1 MGTRSINLR
10 KGMGVAYEGEN
21 WVVWSVDHV
30 QKGKGA
36 SFMQIELRSVASG
49 RIVKNRFRPDEQLD
63 EVFFERK
70 KMEYLY
76 RSGDQL
82 VLMDPESY
90 DQVEISVDLVGD
102 RDVFLIENCQLEVA
116 FIEGKCVQCELP
128 NTVRL
133 TVTDTPPQ
141 VKGATAT
148 NQLKDAICD
157 SGAKVKVPPFVEN
170 GEQINV
176 DTRTGEYLGRA

>member
-1 MGTRSINLR
+1 MSIRCINLR
-10 KGMGVAYEGEN
+10 KGMGVSWEGEN
-21 WVVWSVDHV
+21 WVVWSTDHV
-30 QKGKGA
+30 QKGKGP
-36 SFMQIELRSVASG
+36 SYLQIELRSVASG
-49 RIVKNRFRPDEQLD
+49 RIAKNRFRPDEQLD

-76 RSGDQL
+76 RNGDML

-90 DQVEISVDLVGD
+90 DQVEVAADLVGD
-102 RDVFLIENCQLEVA
+102 NDVYLTDNCPLEVA
-116 FIEGKCVQCELP
+116 FIEGNCVQIELP
-128 NTVRL
+128 NTVTL

-148 NQLKDAICD
+148 NQLKDAVCD
-157 SGAKVKVPPFVEN
+157 GGAKVKVPPFVEN